1 MTTDQQSPSH
11 ETTGVPT
18 GNTYD
23 KYGTT
28 NPIEAR
34 LMRGFFDVLD
44 DLATVESPTRILEV
58 GMGEGHV
65 SARMIEAFPGVPFH
79 GIDLPDPS
87 LTGRWHDIG
96 ALGAFADI
104 TRLPFPDATF
114 DLVLAIEVL
123 EHVADPDGALAELR
137 RVGTRHLV
145 ASVPREPIWRV
156 MNLARAKYVRDLGN
170 TPGHVQHWSARGFE
184 RLIAR
189 HAEVETRRS
198 PLPWT
203 IVKARF
209 T

>member
-1 MTTDQQSPSH
+1 MTTDH
-11 ETTGVPT
+11 EITDVPT

-44 DLATVESPTRILEV
+44 ALVASTSPTRILEV

-65 SARMIEAFPGVPFH
+65 SARMIETFAGVPFH

-87 LTGRWHDIG
+87 LTGRWHEIG
-96 ALGAFADI
+96 ALGSFADI
-104 TRLPFPDATF
+104 TRLPFPDSTF
-114 DLVLAIEVL
+114 DLILAIEVL
-123 EHVADPDGALAELR
+123 EHVDDPDAALAELR
-137 RVGTRHLV
+137 RVGTRDLV
-145 ASVPREPIWRV
+145 ASVPREPIWRA
-156 MNLARAKYVRDLGN
+156 MTLARAKYVRDLGN
-170 TPGHVQHWSARGFE
+170 TPGHIQHWTSRSFE
-184 RLIAR
+184 KLIAR
-189 HAEVETRRS
+189 HAEVEVRRA

-209 T
+209 A